1 MRPWLHFQVLVSPAT
16 LRGKVSVL
24 SMLWLTSKSFLNLKA
39 VSHSGV
45 FWVYCFLKIRVYVL
59 LTPEALVMVEAEE
72 PKLFSTWCLWR
83 THICVSWKGF
93 CFCSIHRLHGFF
105 ISNAFF
111 NSASVF
117 LTDNYMQ
124 LNLSYNGHCFIIKVY
139 IVKIANLG
147 QRLLSVC
154 ERTSLVKILQSC
166 HF

>member
-1 MRPWLHFQVLVSPAT
+1 MYKFSRNSICP
-16 LRGKVSVL
+16 L
-24 SMLWLTSKSFLNLKA
+24 SHDGAFSGHIKCDHDCISRYWFPQRRYVEKYQYCQCFDFTSKSFLNLKA

-111 NSASVF
+111 NSPSVF

-124 LNLSYNGHCFIIKVY
+124 LNLII
-139 IVKIANLG
+139 
-147 QRLLSVC
+147 
-154 ERTSLVKILQSC
+154 
-166 HF
+166 